1 MNKLN
6 DLVEW
11 FENKTKVMI
20 ALSGGVDS
28 AVVAYAA
35 FQALGNSAIAVTADY
50 KTLSEEELLSAKQVC
65 SEIGIKQ
72 ILLDYS
78 ELENEE
84 FIKNDS
90 NRCFHCRMELGDHL
104 IQLAKKHD
112 VKIIVDGTNLDDLGD
127 YRPGIQAL
135 KENGIRSPL
144 VETKFLKSQIRDIA
158 KSVGLSVF
166 DRPSN
171 SCLASRIPWGQRVTA
186 EKLTRIE
193 FGEILV
199 KQLTNLKQ
207 VRVRDFDGSAK
218 IEVNKEMI
226 YVFNEN
232 IMNQLNEK
240 LKLIGFSS
248 VDIDKEGYKPG
259 KINVIPNWFILIMQH
274 PLKFMMMF

>member
-1 MNKLN
+1 MMDKLN
-6 DLVEW
+6 DLVDW
-11 FENKTKVMI
+11 FANKNKVMI

-50 KTLSEEELLSAKQVC
+50 KTLSEDELFSAKQVC
-65 SEIGIKQ
+65 SEIGIEQ
-72 ILLDYS
+72 IFLDYS

-84 FIKNDS
+84 FVKNDS
-90 NRCFHCRMELGDHL
+90 NRCFHCRMELGEHL
-104 IQLAKKHD
+104 VELAKKHE
-112 VKIIVDGTNLDDLGD
+112 VKIIVDGTNLEDLGD

-135 KENGIRSPL
+135 RENGIRSPL

-158 KSVGLSVF
+158 KSVGLSVY

-193 FGEILV
+193 LGETLV
-199 KQLTNLKQ
+199 KQLTNIKQ

-218 IEVNKEMI
+218 IEVNKKLI
-226 YVFNEN
+226 SIFDEN

-240 LKLIGFSS
+240 LKMIGFTS
-248 VDIDKEGYKPG
+248 VEIDKDGYKPG
-259 KINVIPNWFILIMQH
+259 KINVISN
-274 PLKFMMMF
+274 

>member
-1 MNKLN
+1 MMNKLN
-6 DLVEW
+6 NLVKW
-11 FENKTKVMI
+11 FEDKTKVMI

-65 SEIGIKQ
+65 SEIGIEQ

-84 FIKNDS
+84 FVKNDS
-90 NRCFHCRMELGDHL
+90 KRCFHCRMELGEHL
-104 IQLAKKHD
+104 IELAKKHD

-135 KENGIRSPL
+135 RENGIRSPL
-144 VETKFLKSQIRDIA
+144 VETKFLKSQIREIA
-158 KSVGLSVF
+158 KSVGLSVY

-193 FGEILV
+193 FGETLV

-207 VRVRDFDGSAK
+207 VRIRDFDGSAK
-218 IEVNKEMI
+218 IEVDKKMI
-226 YVFNEN
+226 SIFDDN

-240 LKLIGFSS
+240 LKIIGFTS
-248 VDIDKEGYKPG
+248 VEIDKDGYKPG
-259 KINVIPNWFILIMQH
+259 KINVIPN
-274 PLKFMMMF
+274 